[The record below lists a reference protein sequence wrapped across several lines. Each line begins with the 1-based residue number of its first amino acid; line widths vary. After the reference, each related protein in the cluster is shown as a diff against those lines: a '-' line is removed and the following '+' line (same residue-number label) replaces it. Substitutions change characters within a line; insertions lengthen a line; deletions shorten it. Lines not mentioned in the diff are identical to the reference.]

1 LPLNNKPS
9 SILVENN
16 KKKKTTKLTKSD
28 VNQIL
33 IYLELNEN
41 LCIRSYDSNEELRDL
56 ILSYTKAVSEYLS
69 KQNESV
75 LFCEKSVEKC
85 QTKISKDGH
94 GFIHLWKEM
103 LENFPLVSSDQAQAI
118 CSVYPSPL
126 LLLKV
131 SISTLDFFYFDI
143 LI

>member
-1 LPLNNKPS
+1 LPTNNKS
-9 SILVENN
+9 NSILVENN
-16 KKKKTTKLTKSD
+16 KKKKATKLAKSD
-28 VNQIL
+28 ANQIL

-41 LCIRSYDSNEELRDL
+41 LCIRSYDTTEELRDI

-69 KQNESV
+69 KQNETL
-75 LFCEKSVEKC
+75 LFSEKSVEKC

-94 GFIHLWKEM
+94 GFIHLWKEL

-131 SISTLDFFYFDI
+131 
-143 LI
+143 